1 MNDFTLATRMF
12 ENAVDIKHGR
22 AVAARAPRGDSSLGR
37 ALDEMGELWGAP
49 KRSGRRRKQ
58 AEPVVALEP
67 VPVNADQELSAARAR
82 WDAGDY
88 AGARE
93 ILRAAGLELPQWPK
107 KAIGSVLTR
116 QMHPDVAR
124 ALGLATEAPEA
135 VSAPK
140 QAIRKVKPRKW
151 GVVRFVPIVG
161 CALEETAEIAR
172 RQESLLTAITATAW
186 HLQRGRK

>member
-22 AVAARAPRGDSSLGR
+22 AVAARRPRGDSSLGR
-37 ALDEMGELWGAP
+37 ALDEMNELWGAP
-49 KRSGRRRKQ
+49 KRSGKRRRKEPEMVRIGNSYVTADV
-58 AEPVVALEP
+58 AEHER
-67 VPVNADQELSAARAR
+67 AAKAR
-82 WDAGDY
+82 WDVGDY

-93 ILRAAGLELPQWPK
+93 ILRTAGLELPQWPK
-107 KAIGSVLTR
+107 KASGSVLTR

-124 ALGLATEAPEA
+124 ALGLAPEAPEA
-135 VSAPK
+135 VSAPT

-161 CALEETAEIAR
+161 CIHE
-172 RQESLLTAITATAW
+172 QK
-186 HLQRGRK
+186 GRK